1 MKKRVMLLLNL
12 FYAVSVGHCLA
23 LTTGEVVRRVQ
34 ERYESIWSLTAHF
47 VQESTSKMLNQTRVT
62 KARGKVYF
70 KKPGLMRWEYTTSPK
85 NKWVSDGKTLW
96 FYQPEED
103 QVIVERVDLEK
114 GRLFLAF
121 LVGQGD
127 LTKDFNIHHWD
138 EEAGESKQ
146 GYRIELTPKEPH
158 VMMDRLILTVDR
170 KTFHVGQAEVYDVYG
185 NLMRTLFKRFRVNL
199 ELSPD
204 LFTFVIPPE
213 TEVIENFSGASQ

>member
-1 MKKRVMLLLNL
+1 MKKRVMLLLIL

-185 NLMRTLFKRFRVNL
+185 NLMRTLFKRFHVNL